1 MKWLRKQTGGRPPH
15 EGGLWGQS
23 HMTSTNFQYFRPPSQ
38 ITVQQVSNL
47 PYYIFFLD
55 QPLPLPVIADVIC
68 ECPPSVFL
76 RIAAISSVD
85 GRAMRARGEIT
96 FANDLTLPSPKM
108 PTFRNEFNSGF
119 ATIPIHGE
127 SAAAAAVSSIMDG
140 GGEARQS

>member
-1 MKWLRKQTGGRPPH
+1 MSPF
-15 EGGLWGQS
+15 S
-23 HMTSTNFQYFRPPSQ
+23 F
-38 ITVQQVSNL
+38 
-47 PYYIFFLD
+47 
-55 QPLPLPVIADVIC
+55 
-68 ECPPSVFL
+68 FL

-127 SAAAAAVSSIMDG
+127 YG
-140 GGEARQS
+140 GLIHYGWRRRSETELRRQKCVNVK